1 MSGKFSILP
10 QNDHIRWTK
19 KIIRCQCAFCLH
31 VCVCAPVDGKRCAP
45 IQWLAEKAMASNEQ
59 HSLAIKMAKSI
70 GTLEETIS
78 PSIVIGK
85 TWSCARP
92 QFLDTSIRIACWRYH
107 HISRAKNSR
116 RAPKQ
121 GAVFQHVSTWPW
133 PAAPLQ
139 PRSRSEYSRVKITI
153 QIASIS
159 VARTVDFLG
168 NQIREY
174 REKMMILGKK
184 SDSKTRPYSSPRKR
198 LGVPM
203 GTGALAQQ

>member
-1 MSGKFSILP
+1 MTTSDGQRRLFDVNVRSV
-10 QNDHIRWTK
+10 
-19 KIIRCQCAFCLH
+19 CM
-31 VCVCAPVDGKRCAP
+31 CVCAPVDGKRCAP

-59 HSLAIKMAKSI
+59 HSLAIKIAKSI

-78 PSIVIGK
+78 PSIICNRK
-85 TWSCARP
+85 NMKLCPAAN
-92 QFLDTSIRIACWRYH
+92 LDTSIQIACWRH
-107 HISRAKNSR
+107 HHFSRAKNSR